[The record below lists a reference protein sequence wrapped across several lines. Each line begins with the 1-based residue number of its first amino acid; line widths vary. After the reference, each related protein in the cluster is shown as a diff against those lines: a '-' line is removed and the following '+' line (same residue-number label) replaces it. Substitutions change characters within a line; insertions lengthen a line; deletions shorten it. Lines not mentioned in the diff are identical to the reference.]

1 MAGWLI
7 RRTLFAIATAW
18 AISMLS
24 FVVIQIP
31 PGDYVTSYIAQL
43 QSQGTIFTD
52 DEAQALRD
60 LYGLDQPVILQYFRW
75 LGLMAQGNFG
85 VSFEFN
91 RPVLDVIGDRFLLT
105 IVVSVAALLLTWIVA
120 LPIGI
125 YSAVK
130 QYSIGDYA
138 FTFIGFIGLAIPG
151 FLLALVLMY
160 FGFVLFDANVG
171 GLFSPEYAQ
180 ADWSWDKLWD
190 LMQHM
195 PIPALALGLAGTA
208 FLMRIMRANLLD
220 ELRKP
225 YVVTAR
231 AKGLT
236 NSQAVLKY
244 PVRVAL
250 NPFVSIVPFVLRDIV
265 GGSVI
270 VSIVLSLPTL
280 GPILL
285 KSLIA
290 QDSFLAGT
298 IILLLG
304 VITVVGTLI
313 SDILLVILD
322 PRIKFEARGG

>member
-7 RRTLFAIATAW
+7 RRTLFAFATAW

-24 FVVIQIP
+24 FLIIQIP

-52 DEAQALRD
+52 DEAQALRN
-60 LYGLDQPVILQYFRW
+60 LYGLDEPVIFQYFRW
-75 LGLMAQGNFG
+75 LGLMAQGDFG

-105 IVVSVAALLLTWIVA
+105 IVVAVAALLLTWIVA

-195 PIPALALGLAGTA
+195 PIPALVLGLSGTA

-225 YVVTAR
+225 YLVTAR

-236 NSQAVLKY
+236 KRRAVLKY

-250 NPFVSIVPFVLRDIV
+250 NPFVSIVPFVLRDVV

-298 IILLLG
+298 VILLLG

>member
-7 RRTLFAIATAW
+7 RRTLFAFATAW

-52 DEAQALRD
+52 VEAQALRD

-250 NPFVSIVPFVLRDIV
+250 NPFVSIIPFVLRDIV

-280 GPILL
+280 GPVLL

-298 IILLLG
+298 VILLLG

-322 PRIKFEARGG
+322 PRIKFKARGG

>member
-1 MAGWLI
+1 MAGWLV
-7 RRTLFAIATAW
+7 RRTLFAFATAW
-18 AISMLS
+18 AISVLS
-24 FVVIQIP
+24 FLVIQIP
-31 PGDYVTSYIAQL
+31 PGDYVTSYIAEL

-52 DEAQALRD
+52 AEARALRD
-60 LYGLDQPVILQYFRW
+60 LYGLDQPVIVQYFRW
-75 LGLMAQGNFG
+75 MGLMAQGNFG
-85 VSFEFN
+85 VSFEYN
-91 RPVLDVIGDRFLLT
+91 RPVLEVIGDRFLLT
-105 IVVSVAALLLTWIVA
+105 VVVSVGALLLTWIVA

-130 QYSIGDYA
+130 QYSIGDYV

-151 FLLALVLMY
+151 FLLALVMMY
-160 FGFVLFDANVG
+160 FGFILFDANVG

-180 ADWSWDKLWD
+180 ADWSWDKIWD

-195 PIPALALGLAGTA
+195 PIPAVVLGLSGTA
-208 FLMRIMRANLLD
+208 FLIRIMRANLLD

-236 NSQAVLKY
+236 NSRAVLKY

-250 NPFVSIVPFVLRDIV
+250 NPFVSIVPFVLREIV

-280 GPILL
+280 GPVLL
-285 KSLIA
+285 KSLVS
-290 QDSFLAGT
+290 QDLFLAGT
-298 IILLLG
+298 VVLLLG
-304 VITVVGTLI
+304 VIVVVGTLI
-313 SDILLVILD
+313 SDILLAILD

>member
-7 RRTLFAIATAW
+7 RRTLFAFATLW

-52 DEAQALRD
+52 VEAQALRD

-180 ADWSWDKLWD
+180 ADWSWHKFWD

-208 FLMRIMRANLLD
+208 FLIRIMRANLLD

-225 YVVTAR
+225 YLVTAR

-236 NSQAVLKY
+236 NNRAVLKY

>member
-7 RRTLFAIATAW
+7 RRTLFAFATLW

-24 FVVIQIP
+24 FVVIQVP

-52 DEAQALRD
+52 AEAQALRD

-180 ADWSWDKLWD
+180 ADWSWDKFWN

-208 FLMRIMRANLLD
+208 FLIRIMRANLLD

-225 YVVTAR
+225 YLVTAR

-236 NSQAVLKY
+236 NNRAVLKY

-285 KSLIA
+285 RSLIA

>member
-7 RRTLFAIATAW
+7 RRTLFAFATVW

-24 FVVIQIP
+24 FFIIQIP

-52 DEAQALRD
+52 DEALALRN

-195 PIPALALGLAGTA
+195 PIPALVLGLAGTA

-225 YVVTAR
+225 YLVTAR

-236 NSQAVLKY
+236 NSRAVLKY

-298 IILLLG
+298 VILLLG

>member
-7 RRTLFAIATAW
+7 CRTLFAFATLW

-24 FVVIQIP
+24 FLVIQVP

-43 QSQGTIFTD
+43 QAQGTIFTD

-180 ADWSWDKLWD
+180 ADWSWDKFWN

-208 FLMRIMRANLLD
+208 FLIRIMWANLLD

-225 YVVTAR
+225 HLVTAR

-236 NSQAVLKY
+236 NNRAVLKY

>member
-7 RRTLFAIATAW
+7 RRTLFAFATAW

-24 FVVIQIP
+24 FLIIQIP

-52 DEAQALRD
+52 DEALALRN
-60 LYGLDQPVILQYFRW
+60 LYGLDEPVILQYFRW

-105 IVVSVAALLLTWIVA
+105 IVVSVAALLLTWTVA

-180 ADWSWDKLWD
+180 ADWSWDRLWD

-195 PIPALALGLAGTA
+195 PIPALVLGLAGTA

-225 YVVTAR
+225 YLVTAR

-236 NSQAVLKY
+236 NSRAVLKY

-298 IILLLG
+298 VILLLG

>member
-7 RRTLFAIATAW
+7 RRTLFAFATAW

-24 FVVIQIP
+24 FLVIQIP

-52 DEAQALRD
+52 VEAQALRD

-250 NPFVSIVPFVLRDIV
+250 NPFVSIIPFVLRDIV

-322 PRIKFEARGG
+322 PRIKFKARGG

>member
-7 RRTLFAIATAW
+7 RRTLFAFATAW

-24 FVVIQIP
+24 FLVIQIP

-52 DEAQALRD
+52 VEAQALRD

-180 ADWSWDKLWD
+180 ADWSWEKLWD

-250 NPFVSIVPFVLRDIV
+250 NPFVSIIPFVLRDIV

-322 PRIKFEARGG
+322 PRIKFKARGG

>member
-7 RRTLFAIATAW
+7 RRTLFAFATAW

-24 FVVIQIP
+24 FLVIQIP

-52 DEAQALRD
+52 EEAQALRD

-190 LMQHM
+190 LLQHM

-208 FLMRIMRANLLD
+208 FLMRIMAG
-220 ELRKP
+220 E
-225 YVVTAR
+225 
-231 AKGLT
+231 
-236 NSQAVLKY
+236 
-244 PVRVAL
+244 
-250 NPFVSIVPFVLRDIV
+250 
-265 GGSVI
+265 
-270 VSIVLSLPTL
+270 
-280 GPILL
+280 
-285 KSLIA
+285 
-290 QDSFLAGT
+290 LAG
-298 IILLLG
+298 
-304 VITVVGTLI
+304 
-313 SDILLVILD
+313 
-322 PRIKFEARGG
+322 

>member
-7 RRTLFAIATAW
+7 RRTLFAFATLW

-43 QSQGTIFTD
+43 QAQGTIFTEH
-52 DEAQALRD
+52 EAQALRD

-138 FTFIGFIGLAIPG
+138 FTFIGFIGLAVPG

-180 ADWSWDKLWD
+180 ADWSWDKFWD

-208 FLMRIMRANLLD
+208 FLIRIMRANLLD

-225 YVVTAR
+225 YLVTAR

-236 NSQAVLKY
+236 NNRAVLKY

-270 VSIVLSLPTL
+270 VSIVLSLPTV

>member
-7 RRTLFAIATAW
+7 RRTLFAFATAW

-24 FVVIQIP
+24 FLIIQIP

-52 DEAQALRD
+52 DEALALRN
-60 LYGLDQPVILQYFRW
+60 LYGLDEPVILQYFRW

-195 PIPALALGLAGTA
+195 PIPALVLGLAGTA

-225 YVVTAR
+225 YLVTAR

-236 NSQAVLKY
+236 NSRAVLKY

-298 IILLLG
+298 VILLLG

>member
-7 RRTLFAIATAW
+7 RRTLFAFATAW

-24 FVVIQIP
+24 FLVIQIP

-52 DEAQALRD
+52 EEAQALRD

-250 NPFVSIVPFVLRDIV
+250 NPFVSIIPFVLRDIV

-322 PRIKFEARGG
+322 PRIKFKARGG

>member
-7 RRTLFAIATAW
+7 RRTLFAFATAW

-322 PRIKFEARGG
+322 PRIKFKARGG

>member
-7 RRTLFAIATAW
+7 RRTLFAFATLW

-52 DEAQALRD
+52 VEAQALRD

-180 ADWSWDKLWD
+180 ADWSWNKFWD

-208 FLMRIMRANLLD
+208 FLIRIMRANLLD

-225 YVVTAR
+225 YLVTAR

-236 NSQAVLKY
+236 NNRAVLKY

>member
-7 RRTLFAIATAW
+7 RRTLFAFATLW

-43 QSQGTIFTD
+43 QSQGTIFTEH
-52 DEAQALRD
+52 EAQALRD

-180 ADWSWDKLWD
+180 ADWSWDKFWN

-208 FLMRIMRANLLD
+208 FLIRIMRANLLD

-225 YVVTAR
+225 YLVTAR

-236 NSQAVLKY
+236 NNRAVLKY

-270 VSIVLSLPTL
+270 VSIVLSLPTV

>member
-1 MAGWLI
+1 M
-7 RRTLFAIATAW
+7 
-18 AISMLS
+18 
-24 FVVIQIP
+24 
-31 PGDYVTSYIAQL
+31 TSYIAQL

-52 DEAQALRD
+52 DEALALRN
-60 LYGLDQPVILQYFRW
+60 LYGLDEPVILQYFRW

-180 ADWSWDKLWD
+180 ADWSWDKFWD

-195 PIPALALGLAGTA
+195 PIPALVLGLAGTA

-225 YVVTAR
+225 YLVTAR

-236 NSQAVLKY
+236 NSRAVLKY

-298 IILLLG
+298 VILLLG

>member
-7 RRTLFAIATAW
+7 RRTLFAFATLW

-43 QSQGTIFTD
+43 QSQGTIFTEH
-52 DEAQALRD
+52 EAQALRD

-180 ADWSWDKLWD
+180 ADWSLDKFWD

-208 FLMRIMRANLLD
+208 FLIRIMRANLLD

-225 YVVTAR
+225 YLVTAR

-236 NSQAVLKY
+236 NNRAVLKY

-270 VSIVLSLPTL
+270 VSIVLSLPTV

>member
-7 RRTLFAIATAW
+7 RRTLFAFATLW

-31 PGDYVTSYIAQL
+31 PGDYVTAYIAQL
-43 QSQGTIFTD
+43 QSQGTTFTD
-52 DEAQALRD
+52 VEAQALRD

-125 YSAVK
+125 YSAV
-130 QYSIGDYA
+130 QHYPIGVFA
-138 FTFIGFIGLAIPG
+138 FTFFGFIGRAIRG
-151 FLLALVLMY
+151 VLLALVLMY

-180 ADWSWDKLWD
+180 ADWSWEKFWD

-208 FLMRIMRANLLD
+208 FLIRIMRANLLD

-225 YVVTAR
+225 YLVTAR

-236 NSQAVLKY
+236 NNRAVLKY

-285 KSLIA
+285 KALIA

-298 IILLLG
+298 VILLLG

>member
-7 RRTLFAIATAW
+7 RRTLFAFATLW

-24 FVVIQIP
+24 FLVIQIP

-52 DEAQALRD
+52 AEAQALRD

-180 ADWSWDKLWD
+180 ADWSWDKFWD

-208 FLMRIMRANLLD
+208 FLIRIMRANLLD

-225 YVVTAR
+225 YLVTAR

-236 NSQAVLKY
+236 NNRAVLKY

>member
-7 RRTLFAIATAW
+7 RRTLFAFATLW

-24 FVVIQIP
+24 FVVIQVP
-31 PGDYVTSYIAQL
+31 PGDYVTAYIAQL
-43 QSQGTIFTD
+43 QSQGTTFTD
-52 DEAQALRD
+52 VEAQALRD

-180 ADWSWDKLWD
+180 ADWSWDKFWD

-208 FLMRIMRANLLD
+208 FLIRIMRANLLD

-225 YVVTAR
+225 YLVTAR

-236 NSQAVLKY
+236 NNRAVLKY

-285 KSLIA
+285 KALIA

-298 IILLLG
+298 VILLLG

>member
-7 RRTLFAIATAW
+7 RRTLFAFATAW

-24 FVVIQIP
+24 FLIIQIP

-52 DEAQALRD
+52 DEALALRN

-195 PIPALALGLAGTA
+195 PIPALVLGLAGTA

-225 YVVTAR
+225 YLVTAR

-236 NSQAVLKY
+236 NSRAVLKY

-298 IILLLG
+298 VILLLG

>member
-7 RRTLFAIATAW
+7 RRTLFAFATLW

-24 FVVIQIP
+24 FLVIQIP

-52 DEAQALRD
+52 VEAQALRD

-180 ADWSWDKLWD
+180 ADWSWDKFWD

-208 FLMRIMRANLLD
+208 FLIRIMRANLLD

-236 NSQAVLKY
+236 TNQAVLKY

>member
-7 RRTLFAIATAW
+7 RRTLFAFATLW

-43 QSQGTIFTD
+43 QSQGTIFTEH
-52 DEAQALRD
+52 EAQALRD
-60 LYGLDQPVILQYFRW
+60 LYGLDQPVILQYLRW

-180 ADWSWDKLWD
+180 ADWSWDKFWD

-208 FLMRIMRANLLD
+208 FLIRIMRANLLD

-225 YVVTAR
+225 YLVTAR

-236 NSQAVLKY
+236 NNRAVLKY

-270 VSIVLSLPTL
+270 VSIVLSLPTV

>member
-7 RRTLFAIATAW
+7 RRTLFAFATAW

-24 FVVIQIP
+24 FLVIQIP

-52 DEAQALRD
+52 VEAQALRD

-322 PRIKFEARGG
+322 PRIKFKARGG

>member
-7 RRTLFAIATAW
+7 RRTLFAFATLW

-52 DEAQALRD
+52 HEAQALRD

-120 LPIGI
+120 LPIGV

-180 ADWSWDKLWD
+180 ADWSWAKFWD

-208 FLMRIMRANLLD
+208 FLIRIMRANLLD

-225 YVVTAR
+225 YLVTAR

-236 NSQAVLKY
+236 NSRAVLKY

>member
-7 RRTLFAIATAW
+7 RRTLFAFATLW

-31 PGDYVTSYIAQL
+31 PGDYVTAYIAQL
-43 QSQGTIFTD
+43 QSQGTTFTD
-52 DEAQALRD
+52 VEAQALRD

-180 ADWSWDKLWD
+180 ADWSWDKFWD

-208 FLMRIMRANLLD
+208 FLIRIMRANLLD

-225 YVVTAR
+225 YLVTAR

-236 NSQAVLKY
+236 NNRAVLKY

-285 KSLIA
+285 KALIA

>member
-7 RRTLFAIATAW
+7 RRTLFAFATLW

-52 DEAQALRD
+52 HEAQALRD

-91 RPVLDVIGDRFLLT
+91 RPVLDVIGDRFVLT

-180 ADWSWDKLWD
+180 ADWSWDKFWD

-195 PIPALALGLAGTA
+195 PIPALTLGLAGTA

-225 YVVTAR
+225 YLVTAR
-231 AKGLT
+231 AKGLP
-236 NSQAVLKY
+236 NSRAVLKY

-250 NPFVSIVPFVLRDIV
+250 NPFVSIIPFVLRDIV

-298 IILLLG
+298 VILLLG

>member
-7 RRTLFAIATAW
+7 RRTLFAFATLW

-52 DEAQALRD
+52 HEAQALRD

-180 ADWSWDKLWD
+180 ADWSWDKFWD

-208 FLMRIMRANLLD
+208 FLIRIMRANLLD

-225 YVVTAR
+225 YLVTAR

-236 NSQAVLKY
+236 NNRAVLKY

-270 VSIVLSLPTL
+270 VSIVLSLPTV

>member
-7 RRTLFAIATAW
+7 RRTLFAFATAW

-24 FVVIQIP
+24 FLIIQIP

-52 DEAQALRD
+52 DEALALRN

-195 PIPALALGLAGTA
+195 PIPALVLGLAGTA

-225 YVVTAR
+225 YLVTAR

-236 NSQAVLKY
+236 NSRAVLKY

-298 IILLLG
+298 VILLLG

-322 PRIKFEARGG
+322 PRIKFKARGG

>member
-7 RRTLFAIATAW
+7 RRTLFAFATAW

-24 FVVIQIP
+24 FLIIQIP

-52 DEAQALRD
+52 DEAQALRN
-60 LYGLDQPVILQYFRW
+60 LYGLDEPVIFQYFRW
-75 LGLMAQGNFG
+75 LGLMAQGDFG

-105 IVVSVAALLLTWIVA
+105 IVVAVAALLLTWIVA

-195 PIPALALGLAGTA
+195 PIPALVLGLSGTA

-225 YVVTAR
+225 YLVTAR

-236 NSQAVLKY
+236 NTPGGAQVPGARGTES
-244 PVRVAL
+244 VREHRTFRAARRRGRQRDRIDRAELADARADSPEVADRARL
-250 NPFVSIVPFVLRDIV
+250 LP
-265 GGSVI
+265 GGDGDSVI
-270 VSIVLSLPTL
+270 GRHHGSRHADF
-280 GPILL
+280 GH
-285 KSLIA
+285 
-290 QDSFLAGT
+290 LAGD
-298 IILLLG
+298 
-304 VITVVGTLI
+304 
-313 SDILLVILD
+313 S
-322 PRIKFEARGG
+322 

>member
-7 RRTLFAIATAW
+7 RRTLFAFATLW

-52 DEAQALRD
+52 AEAQALRD

-180 ADWSWDKLWD
+180 ADWSWDKVWD

-208 FLMRIMRANLLD
+208 FLIRIMRANLLD

-225 YVVTAR
+225 YLVTAR

-236 NSQAVLKY
+236 NNRAVLKY

>member
-7 RRTLFAIATAW
+7 RRTLFAFATAW

-24 FVVIQIP
+24 FLVIQIP

-52 DEAQALRD
+52 VEAQALRD

-250 NPFVSIVPFVLRDIV
+250 NPFVSILPFVLRDIV

-322 PRIKFEARGG
+322 PRIKFRARGG

>member
-7 RRTLFAIATAW
+7 RRTLFAFATLW

-43 QSQGTIFTD
+43 QSQGTIFTEH
-52 DEAQALRD
+52 EAQALRD

-138 FTFIGFIGLAIPG
+138 FTFIGFIGLAVPG

-180 ADWSWDKLWD
+180 ADWSWDKFWD

-208 FLMRIMRANLLD
+208 FLIRIMRANLLD

-225 YVVTAR
+225 YLVTAR

-236 NSQAVLKY
+236 NNRAVLKY

-270 VSIVLSLPTL
+270 VSIVLSLPTV

>member
-7 RRTLFAIATAW
+7 RRTLFAFATAW

-24 FVVIQIP
+24 FLIIQIP

-52 DEAQALRD
+52 DEALALRN
-60 LYGLDQPVILQYFRW
+60 LYGLDEPVILQYFRW

-180 ADWSWDKLWD
+180 ADWSWDRLWD

-195 PIPALALGLAGTA
+195 PIPALVLGLAGTA

-225 YVVTAR
+225 YLVTAR

-236 NSQAVLKY
+236 NSRAVLKY

-298 IILLLG
+298 VILLLG

>member
-7 RRTLFAIATAW
+7 RRTLFAFATLW

-31 PGDYVTSYIAQL
+31 PGDYVTAYIAQL
-43 QSQGTIFTD
+43 QSQGTTFTD
-52 DEAQALRD
+52 VEAQALRD

-180 ADWSWDKLWD
+180 ADWSWEKFWD

-208 FLMRIMRANLLD
+208 FLIRIMRANLLD

-225 YVVTAR
+225 YLVTAR

-236 NSQAVLKY
+236 NNRAVLKY

-285 KSLIA
+285 KALIA

-298 IILLLG
+298 VILLLG